1 MKIAL
6 LSSFNADL
14 LPHWLS
20 GLLQESH
27 IQANFYVSGFD
38 QYRQEI
44 LDPASKFYQAGPDV
58 VILLLDSQD
67 VFADLVQNPIDYTPE
82 QRLASVDAELSWLR
96 QYIELIRSRLPATTL
111 FLNTLAAPPLTS
123 LGLLE
128 HNSPYS
134 VRGAIAQYNAGLIEL
149 ARGVAHTYIVDCE
162 ALAAD
167 IGWGE
172 WFDERMWLIG
182 RMRLGRR
189 ALECLASRYRS
200 AIRALH
206 GPSKKVLA
214 LDADNALWDGN
225 AGTDSLEGIELGH
238 EGIGLA
244 YRQFQAEILSLYKR
258 GVVLALVSKNNPD
271 DIYKVLDN
279 HPAMLLRREHFAALY
294 VNWQDKVTNLRQLAE
309 QLNLGLESFV
319 FVDDSPFECAWVQDQ
334 LPEVQV
340 LQLPQDPAGFV
351 RALRELDAFA
361 TLALTHEDLT
371 RGQLYRGNQQ
381 RRALQQSAS
390 SIEEFYA
397 SLEMRAVIQPVTSA
411 TLVRTAQLTQKTNQF
426 NLTTRRYSEADISA
440 LAGNASSKVY
450 TLSLSDRFG
459 DNGLVGVAIL
469 VWEGEDCRIDTLLL
483 SCRIMGRTIETAF
496 LAFLADCAR
505 TRGAHY
511 LVGEFLPTGKN
522 MPVRDLYNQHAFVP
536 LDADGRWWRYK
547 LQTNSL
553 RAPSYITLDFLEEVK
568 SAQSTTH

>member
-14 LPHWLS
+14 LPLWLS
-20 GLLQESH
+20 GVLRESH

-67 VFADLVQNPIDYTPE
+67 VLADLVQNPIDYMPE
-82 QRLASVDAELSWLR
+82 QRQACVESELSSLR
-96 QYIELIRSRLPATTL
+96 QYIELMCTRLPGVTL

-128 HNSPYS
+128 YNSPYS
-134 VRGAIAQYNAGLIEL
+134 VRGAVAQYNAGLIEL
-149 ARGVAHTYIVDCE
+149 ARGVTHTYIVDCE
-162 ALAAD
+162 ALAAE
-167 IGWGE
+167 IGWRE
-172 WFDERMWLIG
+172 WFDERMWLLG
-182 RMRLGRR
+182 RMRLSRR

-200 AIRALH
+200 AIWAVRGTA
-206 GPSKKVLA
+206 KKVLV
-214 LDADNALWDGN
+214 LDADNTLWGGS
-225 AGTDSLEGIELGH
+225 AGTDSVEGIQLGH

-244 YRQFQAEILSLYKR
+244 YRQFQAEILNLYKR
-258 GVVLALVSKNNPD
+258 GVVLALISKNNPD

-279 HPAMLLRREHFAALY
+279 HPAMLLQREHFATLH

-309 QLNLGLESFV
+309 QLNLGMESFV
-319 FVDDSPFECAWVQDQ
+319 FVDDSPFECAWVQNQ

-340 LQLPQDPAGFV
+340 LQLPQDPAEFV

-371 RGQLYRGNQQ
+371 RGQLYREEQQ
-381 RRALQQSAS
+381 RKALQQSAS

-397 SLEMRAVIQPVTSA
+397 SLGMRAVIRPVTPA
-411 TLVRTAQLTQKTNQF
+411 TLARTVQLVQKTNQF
-426 NLTTRRYSEADISA
+426 NLTTRRYSEADIST
-440 LAGNASSKVY
+440 LAEHATSKVY

-469 VWEGEDCRIDTLLL
+469 VWEGEVCRIDTFLL
-483 SCRIMGRTIETAF
+483 SCRVMGRTIETAF

-505 TRGAHY
+505 ARSAHY

-522 MPVRDLYNQHAFVP
+522 MPVCDLYNQHGFVP
-536 LDADGRWWRYK
+536 LDADGHWWRYE
-547 LQTNSL
+547 LHADSL
-553 RAPSYITLDFLEEVK
+553 CAPDYITLDLLEEVN